1 MNGFDYPTVNLM
13 TMGDF
18 LQGSDYDLV
27 PHVYPVFNMEDPM
40 IGQSEIRI
48 DAGFTSLD
56 KIARMRLVNM
66 LPTVNKN
73 MKVYNGTN

>member
-1 MNGFDYPTVNLM
+1 
-13 TMGDF
+13 
-18 LQGSDYDLV
+18 
-27 PHVYPVFNMEDPM
+27 M